1 VTPREQYCGTNGGPR
16 RQGIDEQNAWSIAL
30 APVAR
35 GSYILHVDLSRE
47 LPATGLLSR
56 LNGREDPMLLNSLR
70 SSRRTRRTTRVRT
83 LALCAA
89 GAIAVVG
96 GASTACVSTVRL
108 NQVEQERDAL
118 AARNEA
124 LKSEAENATHASE
137 TLAQEKSALET
148 EKTALEARLA
158 TQQTQG
164 EELGSKLREGEE
176 EARKLQA
183 TYDGLVKSLKKEL
196 KAGQI
201 EVTQLRDGL
210 RVNVSQDIL
219 FDSGSAAL
227 DKSGTAV
234 LGRVATEL
242 KKSSHQILVIGHSD
256 NKPIRPTLAK
266 QYPSNWELAG
276 ARAASVVRLF
286 AHVGLPSKRLLA
298 VSVADSQPVASNKT
312 EEGRAKNRR
321 IEIRLRPVSA
331 EG

>member
-1 VTPREQYCGTNGGPR
+1 MLPN
-16 RQGIDEQNAWSIAL
+16 
-30 APVAR
+30 
-35 GSYILHVDLSRE
+35 SR
-47 LPATGLLSR
+47 
-56 LNGREDPMLLNSLR
+56 R
-70 SSRRTRRTTRVRT
+70 SSRRTHRSPYVRA
-83 LALCAA
+83 LALLAT
-89 GAIAVVG
+89 GAIIIVG
-96 GASTACVSTVRL
+96 GASTACVSTLRY

-124 LKSEAENATHASE
+124 LKSAVENATRTGE

-148 EKTALEARLA
+148 EKTALEAKLA

-164 EELGSKLREGEE
+164 EELGSKLHESEE
-176 EARKLQA
+176 ESRKLQA

-227 DKSGTAV
+227 DKNGIEV
-234 LGRVATEL
+234 LQRVAAQL
-242 KKSSHQILVIGHSD
+242 KKSPHQILVTGHTD
-256 NKPIRPTLAK
+256 NKPIGPALVK
-266 QYPSNWELAG
+266 QYPTNWELAG

-286 AHVGLPSKRLLA
+286 DSSGIPARRLIA
-298 VSVADSQPVASNKT
+298 VSMADVKPVASNKT
-312 EEGRAKNRR
+312 AEGRARNRR
-321 IEIRLRPVSA
+321 IEIRLRPAAA

>member
-1 VTPREQYCGTNGGPR
+1 
-16 RQGIDEQNAWSIAL
+16 
-30 APVAR
+30 
-35 GSYILHVDLSRE
+35 
-47 LPATGLLSR
+47 
-56 LNGREDPMLLNSLR
+56 MLLNSLR
-70 SSRRTRRTTRVRT
+70 SSRRTLRTAHVRA
-83 LALCAA
+83 LALLAA
-89 GAIAVVG
+89 GAIAIFG
-96 GASTACVSTVRL
+96 GASTACVSTGRY

-124 LKSEAENATHASE
+124 LKSEIENGTRAGE

-148 EKTALEARLA
+148 EKTALEAKLA

-164 EELGSKLREGEE
+164 EELGSKLREREE
-176 EARKLQA
+176 ESRKLQA

-227 DKSGTAV
+227 DKRGKEV
-234 LGRVATEL
+234 LSRVATEL
-242 KKSSHQILVIGHSD
+242 KKSSHQVLVIGHTD
-256 NKPIRPTLAK
+256 NKPIRPTLSK

-286 AHVGLPSKRLLA
+286 AHSGLANKRMQA
-298 VSVADSQPVASNKT
+298 VSVADAQPVASNKT

-321 IEIRLRPVSA
+321 IEIRLRPVAPEEQSS
-331 EG
+331 